1 MLPLLLHLGH
11 TEERPVAAEN
21 AEAPGLIKVVIN
33 ITYNPFIFKGSPPIS
48 QLFLLSPSRVR
59 HRFFFFLSSR
69 FADGGDVKEG
79 PFARKSGL
87 GSNRR
92 FLAPSI

>member
-1 MLPLLLHLGH
+1 M
-11 TEERPVAAEN
+11 AAEN
-21 AEAPGLIKVVIN
+21 AEAPGLIKAVIS
-33 ITYNPFIFKGSPPIS
+33 ITYNPFIFKGSLPII
-48 QLFLLSPSRVR
+48 SPITLMGEASL
-59 HRFFFFLSSR
+59 FLSSQ

-92 FLAPSI
+92 FLVGSKLLA

>member
-1 MLPLLLHLGH
+1 M
-11 TEERPVAAEN
+11 AAEN
-21 AEAPGLIKVVIN
+21 AETPGLIKVVIN

-48 QLFLLSPSRVR
+48 QLFLLSPSWVR
-59 HRFFFFLSSR
+59 HRFFLSSQ